1 MGLCLRSQ
9 NRNATRGTPRSPPA
23 PKSAWRRWKL
33 VLRRLRTPLQN
44 LLRHKGFG
52 LWMLF
57 MLNVT
62 RFLRAQLFSAAISTQ
77 PVAAIATSGN
87 VPSQRL
93 LNLQCGVKA
102 LNAFPHWH
110 IRYAGRFCA
119 DYCKLRPRSQSLSM
133 KR

>member
-1 MGLCLRSQ
+1 V
-9 NRNATRGTPRSPPA
+9 
-23 PKSAWRRWKL
+23 
-33 VLRRLRTPLQN
+33 VLSRLRTPLQN

-62 RFLRAQLFSAAISTQ
+62 RYLRAQLFSAAISTQ

-93 LNLQCGVKA
+93 RNLQCGVKA

-110 IRYAGRFCA
+110 IRYAGSVCR
-119 DYCKLRPRSQSLSM
+119 DYFKLRLRSQSLSM